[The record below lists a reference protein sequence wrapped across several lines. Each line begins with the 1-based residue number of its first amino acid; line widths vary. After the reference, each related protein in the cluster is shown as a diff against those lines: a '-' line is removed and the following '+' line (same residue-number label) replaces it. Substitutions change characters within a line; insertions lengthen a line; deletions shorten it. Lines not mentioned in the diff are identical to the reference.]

1 MIILSFLLAVAFTPV
16 PAFSQVVKPGS
27 ETNLAVRIP
36 ISAGWWAFTDEKW
49 QETVTGI
56 AGVRAGVELYP
67 VREGKSPEDC
77 VFRLYGR
84 AMLCWRAGAGNRSTY
99 KALYNGL
106 GIQPQ
111 VLARLNITRQHGIY
125 LGAGMGRFAKQIL
138 PLLAVLLSCEVP
150 QDQDWYERPGM
161 GAAYHTHGQR
171 KTDTAVGTMLFEQ
184 STSAEGGTEVLFR
197 TNAPACLAPG
207 GRTEWKVVDTSVSAA
222 ASVAVTRRQGS
233 GTAGQ
238 GLLFAAR
245 SKGGK
250 TYFLAVMVNTRQQYS
265 IAKFLAGEK
274 SVIQDWRSSGL
285 LKGGYGVKN
294 TIGVSASGG
303 DISVYLNGSLETTFR
318 DSSSGGVPALSTGEH
333 GYIV

>member
-1 MIILSFLLAVAFTPV
+1 M
-16 PAFSQVVKPGS
+16 
-27 ETNLAVRIP
+27 
-36 ISAGWWAFTDEKW
+36 
-49 QETVTGI
+49 
-56 AGVRAGVELYP
+56 RA
-67 VREGKSPEDC
+67 
-77 VFRLYGR
+77 
-84 AMLCWRAGAGNRSTY
+84 AT
-99 KALYNGL
+99 
-106 GIQPQ
+106 
-111 VLARLNITRQHGIY
+111 VLA
-125 LGAGMGRFAKQIL
+125 L

-245 SKGGK
+245 SKGG
-250 TYFLAVMVNTRQQYS
+250 
-265 IAKFLAGEK
+265 
-274 SVIQDWRSSGL
+274 
-285 LKGGYGVKN
+285 YGVKN

-303 DISVYLNGSLETTFR
+303 DISVYLDGNLETTFR
-318 DSSSGGVPALSTGEH
+318 DTASGGTPALSTRGH
-333 GYIV
+333 DYIVELAPDERLPSGCVEVAFSE